1 MLNIAIPDN
10 MQELTPKITVIG
22 VGGAGG
28 NAVNNMIES
37 NLEGVEFVVA
47 NTDGQ
52 ALANSTAKR
61 KIQLGIN
68 ITQGLGAG
76 SVPEI
81 GKSAAEESI
90 QDILSELNDSN
101 MVFITAGLGG
111 GTGTG
116 AAPVIAKAAKEKGI
130 LTVSVVTKPFDF
142 EGSHRK
148 KIAEDGIQEIQK
160 FSDTLIVIPNQ
171 NLFRLA
177 NERTGFAEAFGIAD
191 NVLHKGVCGVTDLMV
206 KPGMINLDFAD
217 IKTVMSQMG
226 KAMMGTGEAS
236 GDNRAIE
243 AADTA
248 INNPLLD
255 ETSMKG
261 AKAVLINITGGSD
274 MTLFEVDEAANRI
287 REEVDVDANIIFGST
302 FDEKLDGL
310 MRVSVVATGIA
321 AENSGAKPKPQMTL
335 VSSQKESV
343 AATSEAD
350 QTEIEKSGAVQQKV
364 VPDQETENSEELASL
379 KRTGTFD
386 DSVEFNSAAMT
397 SQTLGAASVKNELT
411 ISKEVKK
418 GEVKAQ
424 TSLDMDRTLNAP
436 DQEVFKTTGK
446 VPSKIFVPQAPEIAD
461 TKKDKLSIQPDPFNA
476 AAVLNTGGEIA
487 SKKTLNLFQRVT
499 GIGKRG
505 KELTNKTGEGNGE
518 QDQLTQSRNNAL
530 SDDTTAKN
538 NTFDRITETAES
550 SKKSIDDSALD
561 IPAFLRR

>member
-1 MLNIAIPDN
+1 MRLADQGIE
-10 MQELTPKITVIG
+10 ELTKYV
-22 VGGAGG
+22 
-28 NAVNNMIES
+28 
-37 NLEGVEFVVA
+37 
-47 NTDGQ
+47 
-52 ALANSTAKR
+52 
-61 KIQLGIN
+61 
-68 ITQGLGAG
+68 
-76 SVPEI
+76 
-81 GKSAAEESI
+81 
-90 QDILSELNDSN
+90 
-101 MVFITAGLGG
+101 
-111 GTGTG
+111 
-116 AAPVIAKAAKEKGI
+116 
-130 LTVSVVTKPFDF
+130 
-142 EGSHRK
+142 
-148 KIAEDGIQEIQK
+148 
-160 FSDTLIVIPNQ
+160 DTLIIIPNQ
-171 NLFRLA
+171 NLFRIA
-177 NERTGFAEAFGIAD
+177 NEKTTFADAFHMAD
-191 NVLHKGVCGVTDLMV
+191 NVLHQGVRGVTDLMV
-206 KPGMINLDFAD
+206 MPGLINLDFAD
-217 IKTVMSQMG
+217 IRTVMSEMG

-236 GDNRAIE
+236 GDKRAID
-243 AADTA
+243 AAESA
-248 INNPLLD
+248 IKNPLLD
-255 ETSMKG
+255 DISMKG
-261 AKAVLINITGGSD
+261 ARGVLINITGGMD

-335 VSSQKESV
+335 VSSQKEPV

-350 QTEIEKSGAVQQKV
+350 QTESEKPGAVQQKV

-418 GEVKAQ
+418 AEVKAQ